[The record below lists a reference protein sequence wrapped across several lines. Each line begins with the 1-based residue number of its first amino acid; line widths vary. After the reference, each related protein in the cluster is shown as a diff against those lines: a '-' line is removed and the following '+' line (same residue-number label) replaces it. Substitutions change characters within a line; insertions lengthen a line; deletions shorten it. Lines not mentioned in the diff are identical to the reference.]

1 MCKKDKKQTN
11 SRQSN
16 EVSVTKCRWILQN
29 EYADGYVIK
38 WDGYYNTNP
47 Y

>member
-16 EVSVTKCRWILQN
+16 EFLLQSAD
-29 EYADGYVIK
+29 EYYKMNMQMGMS
-38 WDGYYNTNP
+38 
-47 Y
+47 

>member
-29 EYADGYVIK
+29 EYADG
-38 WDGYYNTNP
+38 
-47 Y
+47 